1 MKKILLTFI
10 IMCLL
15 IAQIGGYCKANTIDN
30 TIEVLNEGELPF
42 YYQGEEKTNY
52 KMLKV
57 NDYVLYL
64 TNRNTQT
71 IDSELAKEELSHNEK
86 FDKILKYGYD
96 YLNKSLEELGVN
108 NDFEAYVATQEALF
122 YLIEHKNINNYHA
135 ENEQGQ
141 RIINAMVKIIQS
153 LEYNDVELIEQTP
166 EWIEIDGN
174 NQYKEYNVKLKEE
187 VYDVSIGIVN
197 GKGSNI
203 IGKDGQTIT
212 NLKQNDVIR
221 VVIPQNINQT
231 FFVNV
236 DYKIMRPILYTA
248 SSNTSTTEYIV
259 SKLYEKDEDY
269 QLQIEIQNGI
279 DVVINNYE
287 QETKQPIEGNEF
299 EILDE
304 QKHTC
309 LSGIVTDINGQIE
322 CKLQKGKYYLKQVST
337 KVGELQK
344 ELVPIEVKGTEKKVK
359 LNIYNTDLKQEEL
372 TTNEKEINVTEEN
385 KNINENHIKN
395 IMNINTTNIHKEI
408 VNKTNETN
416 LNNVNHFINTIN
428 RKSILNLTKEN
439 YYQNQIRE
447 EYTENQ
453 ILPGEN
459 LEFQTDRLSYENQI
473 DNIKL
478 GTIDIPN
485 LPVASK
491 E

>member
-71 IDSELAKEELSHNEK
+71 IDSELVKEELSHNEK
-86 FDKILKYGYD
+86 FDKILKYGYG
-96 YLNKSLEELGVN
+96 YLNKSLEELSVN

-187 VYDVSIGIVN
+187 IYDVSIGIVN
-197 GKGSNI
+197 GKGCNI

-248 SSNTSTTEYIV
+248 SSNTSTT
-259 SKLYEKDEDY
+259 
-269 QLQIEIQNGI
+269 
-279 DVVINNYE
+279 
-287 QETKQPIEGNEF
+287 
-299 EILDE
+299 
-304 QKHTC
+304 
-309 LSGIVTDINGQIE
+309 
-322 CKLQKGKYYLKQVST
+322 
-337 KVGELQK
+337 
-344 ELVPIEVKGTEKKVK
+344 
-359 LNIYNTDLKQEEL
+359 
-372 TTNEKEINVTEEN
+372 
-385 KNINENHIKN
+385 
-395 IMNINTTNIHKEI
+395 
-408 VNKTNETN
+408 
-416 LNNVNHFINTIN
+416 
-428 RKSILNLTKEN
+428 
-439 YYQNQIRE
+439 
-447 EYTENQ
+447 
-453 ILPGEN
+453 
-459 LEFQTDRLSYENQI
+459 
-473 DNIKL
+473 
-478 GTIDIPN
+478 
-485 LPVASK
+485 
-491 E
+491 